1 MASACSYSPSCL
13 AGPTVQETP
22 PSKEAPP
29 TPVLYSASA
38 SVSAA
43 SDRAPPRFSD
53 FVSDDELSTLSKGLI
68 PANTSRNTK
77 WVLKTFEEWRNAR
90 NLNFPQNPVPENL
103 FLCTDPAVLSVN
115 LVENKPFFD
124 F

>member
-1 MASACSYSPSCL
+1 MLLLAVLCDWTDCPGNSALEGSSSYTSS
-13 AGPTVQETP
+13 
-22 PSKEAPP
+22 
-29 TPVLYSASA
+29 SA
-38 SVSAA
+38 SAA
-43 SDRAPPRFSD
+43 SDQAPPRFSD

-77 WVLKTFEEWRNAR
+77 WALKTFEEWRNAR